1 MNNKDLLYIKIIA
14 EEKSLSKAA
23 KKLYLSQPSLSQ
35 VVKKLEDNLA
45 TALFKRTSTGL
56 VLTPAG
62 EKYYIFAVQ
71 TLKMYDEF
79 LTEISYLDEL
89 KKGSINIGITNHLAT
104 SILPSVIPKFK
115 SLYPDIELLI
125 KEKNSIELEKSL
137 LSGEIDFSIMH
148 APQAKNN
155 LQIHYDPL
163 SKDIFLLAMDKDN
176 EVLNQAKMSSGP
188 YPVLDIKCCKDQNFI
203 LMDKDQRIRQI
214 SDNIFAKAS
223 FAPNIIF
230 TLKNF
235 ETAKRLA
242 AQGLGITFI
251 PQFYVS
257 IYDST
262 FSPTYVQIEEQYDP
276 YWITCIATVK
286 DRFVSKADK
295 IFISMVK
302 ELFY

>member
-1 MNNKDLLYIKIIA
+1 MNNKDLLYIKTIA

-45 TALFKRTSTGL
+45 TSLFKRTSTGL

-62 EKYYIFAVQ
+62 EKYYIFALQ

-89 KKGSINIGITNHLAT
+89 KKGNINIGITNHLAAA
-104 SILPSVIPKFK
+104 ILPHILPKFK
-115 SLYPDIELLI
+115 VLYPEMDIVI
-125 KEKNSIELEKSL
+125 KEKNSIELEKAL

-148 APQAKNN
+148 APQSKHS
-155 LQIHYDPL
+155 LQIYYEPL
-163 SKDIFLLAMDKDN
+163 SKDPFLLAIDKDN
-176 EVLNQAKMSSGP
+176 EILNQAKMSSGP
-188 YPVLDIKCCKDQNFI
+188 YPVLDIKLCKDQKFI

-214 SDNIFAKAS
+214 ADNIFAKVA
-223 FAPNIIF
+223 FVPNIVL

-242 AQGLGITFI
+242 SQGLGIAFI
-251 PQFYVS
+251 PQSYVT
-257 IYDST
+257 IYGSEFT
-262 FSPTYVQIEEQYDP
+262 PAYVQIEEQYDP
-276 YWITCIATVK
+276 YWVT
-286 DRFVSKADK
+286 
-295 IFISMVK
+295 
-302 ELFY
+302 